1 MNSLIVACGYYQ
13 YDMLNINNLFQ
24 NGIIMILIPPKLHK
38 IFILCNYNTKIK
50 LCQYFIPIIYLNKTA
65 IGAHSEPHIFFIFK
79 YSFVIRSKLEYLE
92 NLKHNLIKH
101 FLPSYGNDTFQVV
114 GFVTFSDFVSILV
127 CNNVIGKP

>member
-50 LCQYFIPIIYLNKTA
+50 LCQYFIPYRSSLRA
-65 IGAHSEPHIFFIFK
+65 PIFLFQFSFI
-79 YSFVIRSKLEYLE
+79 IRSKVEYLE

>member
-38 IFILCNYNTKIK
+38 IFILCNYSIKIN

-65 IGAHSEPHIFFIFK
+65 IGAHLEPLFFCFK
-79 YSFVIRSKLEYLE
+79 
-92 NLKHNLIKH
+92 
-101 FLPSYGNDTFQVV
+101 
-114 GFVTFSDFVSILV
+114 
-127 CNNVIGKP
+127 